1 MSDIRLSKS
10 IVGIEEANAVKNVL
24 VNDGYLGMGK
34 EVQEFENE
42 IANFLNIDPE
52 FVVCVNSGTA
62 ALHLAVEHSV
72 PKNSDV
78 LVPSLTYLSSYQ
90 AITAAGSN
98 PISCEVYE
106 DTLTIDLEDAEKKL
120 SPNTKAIM
128 PVHYAS
134 NPGDLKKIYDFA
146 KNHDL
151 RVIEDAAHAFGC
163 SYESKK
169 IGSYG
174 DLICFSFDGIKNI
187 TSGEGGAI
195 ISYDKKTL
203 NLIKDARLLSIEKD
217 TNKRYNG
224 QRSWDFDVKYQG
236 YRYHMSNIFA
246 AIGRVQL
253 RRFVDEFSLKRKKL
267 YNIYKNNLLDCPNI
281 ILQKTNEA
289 NEIIPHIFPIRVQ
302 SGMRDELKL
311 VLENH
316 KIPTGI
322 HYKPNHLLTFF
333 GNGKLSLPVTEKLYN
348 ELLTLPLH
356 PDIKEDEVNFI
367 CNIIKKHIKK

>member
-1 MSDIRLSKS
+1 MQK
-10 IVGIEEANAVKNVL
+10 
-24 VNDGYLGMGK
+24 
-34 EVQEFENE
+34 
-42 IANFLNIDPE
+42 
-52 FVVCVNSGTA
+52 
-62 ALHLAVEHSV
+62 
-72 PKNSDV
+72 
-78 LVPSLTYLSSYQ
+78 
-90 AITAAGSN
+90 
-98 PISCEVYE
+98 
-106 DTLTIDLEDAEKKL
+106 KKL

-146 KNHDL
+146 KKHDP

-169 IGSYG
+169 IGTYG

-195 ISYDKKTL
+195 ISFDKKTT

-302 SGMRDELKL
+302 LGMRDELKL

-333 GNGKLSLPVTEKLYN
+333 GNGKLSLPVTEKLYK

-356 PDIKEDEVNFI
+356 PDIKEDEINFI